1 MWIDSHCHLDFMYS
15 KEDLAV
21 LSGRLKVQLIE
32 KIIVPS
38 VSPENLD
45 RVINLASNHNWCDYA
60 LGFHPLFLEN
70 VGDADLEILDNCIN
84 QNKPLAIGE
93 IGLDLFS
100 NDQNFNLQETIFVA
114 QLKLAKKHDLPV
126 IMHVRGAIDQVL
138 KNLRRYNVKG
148 GVAHAFNGSTQQAT
162 QFIDMGFKLGF
173 GGAMTYARARH
184 LQFLAKT
191 LPLESILLETDAPD
205 IAPEW
210 LKKGEKNS
218 PEQLPKIGRFLAKIR
233 GLKMSELAAIVKDNT
248 YQAFPNL
255 VKLYT

>member
-1 MWIDSHCHLDFMYS
+1 
-15 KEDLAV
+15 
-21 LSGRLKVQLIE
+21 
-32 KIIVPS
+32 
-38 VSPENLD
+38 
-45 RVINLASNHNWCDYA
+45 
-60 LGFHPLFLEN
+60 
-70 VGDADLEILDNCIN
+70 
-84 QNKPLAIGE
+84 
-93 IGLDLFS
+93 
-100 NDQNFNLQETIFVA
+100 
-114 QLKLAKKHDLPV
+114 
-126 IMHVRGAIDQVL
+126 
-138 KNLRRYNVKG
+138 
-148 GVAHAFNGSTQQAT
+148 
-162 QFIDMGFKLGF
+162 MGFKLGF

-218 PEQLPKIGRFLAKIR
+218 PEQLPKIGQFLAKIR